1 MLHNNVQCVT
11 INDANSDAAEYLMND
26 VMYDTVEYLMDDV
39 IKEFMNECFYKRYY
53 FW

>member
-11 INDANSDAAEYLMND
+11 INDANSDAAEYLM
-26 VMYDTVEYLMDDV
+26 DDL